1 MRTENKAFEGGLAS
15 RHQKSIKNNGL
26 RRAKPSTG
34 GLVRTTHVRE
44 IRLSL
49 IIGGQRCRR
58 IPKPWQCNVFVKLFY
73 RQENLSYAFSFIESL
88 LRRLTYHTEG
98 VRRFLKSLNCTRC
111 NILYK
116 TFSYLEVCLY
126 FVELILR
133 SVTYHL
139 GIHEQAHFRPWK
151 CSKSS

>member
-1 MRTENKAFEGGLAS
+1 MRTEKKAFEGGLAS
-15 RHQKSIKNNGL
+15 RHHKSIKNNGL

-49 IIGGQRCRR
+49 IIGGTAPDV
-58 IPKPWQCNVFVKLFY
+58 IYYIKH
-73 RQENLSYAFSFIESL
+73 SL
-88 LRRLTYHTEG
+88 
-98 VRRFLKSLNCTRC
+98 
-111 NILYK
+111 
-116 TFSYLEVCLY
+116 CLY